1 MYLPHTILIVSFD
14 PQRMNACWRLFLE
27 RSYFVVTAR
36 NVDSACEVIR
46 HGRYDLLIVGSS
58 VPSAAREIVS
68 LEFRSSQPRQP
79 VLWITAGPQRHHP
92 LADGL
97 VRYGDDA
104 LLVRSAE
111 FLMGHVHRTARAA

>member
-1 MYLPHTILIVSFD
+1 MYLPLTILIVSFD
-14 PQRMNACWRLFLE
+14 PQRINACWRLFLE

-36 NVDSACEVIR
+36 NVDSAREAIR

-58 VPSAAREIVS
+58 VPPAAREFVS
-68 LEFRSSQPRQP
+68 REFRASQPHQP
-79 VLWITAGPQRHHP
+79 ILWITNGSQRHHP

-104 LLVRSAE
+104 LLIRSAE